1 MLIFKLKL
9 VINIQAFV
17 SLVLKCFLIFAI
29 SGTMDTLLEMSYML
43 NQLNE
48 HPLGISRQP
57 ERAEDKPL
65 QREHQQGRRFRWSG
79 PGFSLQVLPKVGCD
93 GREGAGNVHTR
104 TTGQRQHSYPSSH
117 LGWKQAGACGPRN
130 VVSLFWL
137 IEKQLGLV
145 NCHTCD
151 SFPLLK

>member
-48 HPLGISRQP
+48 YPLGISQQQ

-65 QREHQQGRRFRWSG
+65 
-79 PGFSLQVLPKVGCD
+79 
-93 GREGAGNVHTR
+93 
-104 TTGQRQHSYPSSH
+104 
-117 LGWKQAGACGPRN
+117 
-130 VVSLFWL
+130 
-137 IEKQLGLV
+137 
-145 NCHTCD
+145 
-151 SFPLLK
+151 

>member
-1 MLIFKLKL
+1 MFIFKLKL

-17 SLVLKCFLIFAI
+17 SLVLKRFLIFAI
-29 SGTMDTLLEMSYML
+29 SSTMDTLLEMSYML

-65 QREHQQGRRFRWSG
+65 QREHQQGRCFRWSG

-93 GREGAGNVHTR
+93 GREGAGNMHTR
-104 TTGQRQHSYPSSH
+104 TAGQRQHGYPSSH
-117 LGWKQAGACGPRN
+117 LGWKQAGARGPRN

-137 IEKQLGLV
+137 IQKQLG
-145 NCHTCD
+145 H
-151 SFPLLK
+151 